1 MMIALEHNN
10 IQLFQK
16 PYDGIILSDVL
27 PSHLDML
34 LSIKYN
40 TITDLHLSN
49 QDHSPYDFF
58 PAI

>member
-1 MMIALEHNN
+1 MMMALERNN

-16 PYDGIILSDVL
+16 PYDGIILSNVL

-34 LSIKYN
+34 LSIKYS

-49 QDHSPYDFF
+49 QDHSPCDFP